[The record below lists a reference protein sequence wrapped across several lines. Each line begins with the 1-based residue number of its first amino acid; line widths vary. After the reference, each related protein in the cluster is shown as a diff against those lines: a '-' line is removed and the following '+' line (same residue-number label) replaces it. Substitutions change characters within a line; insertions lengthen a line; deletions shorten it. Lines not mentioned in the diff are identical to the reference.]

1 MNEVNK
7 VYSPREIQKMLGLG
21 KESVYGFLEEVYM
34 NKKPFIVI
42 KIGITGTLLLV
53 AILYAPFFN
62 GFGFS

>member
-34 NKKPFIVI
+34 NKKPFMVI
-42 KIGITGTLLLV
+42 KIGK
-53 AILYAPFFN
+53 LYKIPKEPFNRWLN
-62 GFGFS
+62 GEINA

>member
-7 VYSPREIQKMLGLG
+7 VYSPREIHKMLGLG

-42 KIGITGTLLLV
+42 KIGK
-53 AILYAPFFN
+53 LYKIPKEPFNRWLN
-62 GFGFS
+62 GEINA